1 LRALTSHPLFETLR
15 ELKGNPRACVLTE
28 PLFGIPFN
36 MFTPFLSVYMLALG
50 VSDRGIG
57 TVTSLGLALQI
68 LTTWLSGA
76 IVDKYGRRLTL
87 MISDLV
93 AYGIPCLI
101 WAAARDIR
109 YFVAAAVINSVWRI
123 SHTAWTCLM
132 IEDADQ
138 RHLVH
143 IWTWVTLF
151 GVATSLF
158 APLGGWFVQRFGLV
172 PAVRGLYLFGFVMLV
187 TKAIVLYV
195 FSRETQRGEQ
205 RLVETSGQSLFALLK
220 EYRGVF
226 QQLLR
231 SQAILAALLLM
242 IVINIYNTVSTS
254 FWGVLFTTKLGFPES
269 QIPLYALVRSVII
282 TACFFLVGHR
292 LTNMRNFRAPLWA
305 GFLAFFLSQ
314 GMLVIMPA
322 RATPLLVTSVVLE
335 AMGWALANPMVESL
349 LAVALDTHERARL
362 SALVYM
368 SLILFTS
375 PFGWIAGQL
384 SAIDRSLPFAL
395 NMVVFVIGAVLVW
408 WIDRRRLPL
417 LPQAGQA
424 IDSPREDAVGGGA

>member
-1 LRALTSHPLFETLR
+1 
-15 ELKGNPRACVLTE
+15 
-28 PLFGIPFN
+28 
-36 MFTPFLSVYMLALG
+36 
-50 VSDRGIG
+50 
-57 TVTSLGLALQI
+57 
-68 LTTWLSGA
+68 
-76 IVDKYGRRLTL
+76 
-87 MISDLV
+87 
-93 AYGIPCLI
+93 
-101 WAAARDIR
+101 
-109 YFVAAAVINSVWRI
+109 
-123 SHTAWTCLM
+123 
-132 IEDADQ
+132 
-138 RHLVH
+138 
-143 IWTWVTLF
+143 
-151 GVATSLF
+151 
-158 APLGGWFVQRFGLV
+158 
-172 PAVRGLYLFGFVMLV
+172 
-187 TKAIVLYV
+187 
-195 FSRETQRGEQ
+195 
-205 RLVETSGQSLFALLK
+205 
-220 EYRGVF
+220 
-226 QQLLR
+226 
-231 SQAILAALLLM
+231 M

-314 GMLVIMPA
+314 GLLVIMPA

-395 NMVVFVIGAVLVW
+395 NMAVFVIGAVLVW